1 MSNAQLPAY
10 HLQHGETLATMAAF
24 IEGRKQSIELPLNH
38 DKFVKEGL
46 IEHGEPTRF
55 TRKEVYTG
63 LDLAYAN
70 AKDGGPQAA
79 TSALPEKGTKS
90 GHVRALRTNYTYG
103 KNGSKSANL
112 LLYGLGKHRRLVR
125 KRSADAELEAS
136 VKAGTTFSYGD
147 KEYANEHLARK
158 AGCRDVYGPNWWD
171 CDKDV
176 KAKRLASIK
185 LA

>member
-10 HLQHGETLATMAAF
+10 HLQHGGTVATIAAF

-70 AKDGGPQAA
+70 CKDGGPQAA
-79 TSALPEKGTKS
+79 TSALPESANKS
-90 GHVRALRTNYTYG
+90 GHVRALRTNYTWG
-103 KNGSKSANL
+103 KNGCKSANL
-112 LLYGLGKHRRLVR
+112 VLYALGKHRKVVR
-125 KRSADAELEAS
+125 QRNNAATLEAS
-136 VKAGTTFSYGD
+136 VKAGTAFSYGD

-158 AGCRDVYGPNWWD
+158 AGCRDVYGPKWWD

-176 KAKRLASIK
+176 KAERLASIK

>member
-1 MSNAQLPAY
+1 MSNAQQPAY
-10 HLQHGETLATMAAF
+10 HLQHGDTVATIAAF
-24 IEGRKQSIELPLNH
+24 AEGRKQSIELPLNH

-46 IEHGEPTRF
+46 IEHGEPTKFSRA
-55 TRKEVYTG
+55 EIYAG
-63 LDLAYAN
+63 LTLAYAN

-79 TSALPEKGTKS
+79 TSALPENAIKS
-90 GHVRALRTNYTYG
+90 GHVRALRTKYAYG

-112 LLYGLGKHRRLVR
+112 LLYSLGKHRRLVR

-147 KEYANEHLARK
+147 KDYANEQLARK
-158 AGCRDVYGPNWWD
+158 AGCRDVYGQNWWD
-171 CDKDV
+171 CDKDT
-176 KAKRLASIK
+176 KATRLASIK

>member
-1 MSNAQLPAY
+1 MSNATLPAY
-10 HLQHGETLATMAAF
+10 HLQHGGTVATIATF

-79 TSALPEKGTKS
+79 TSALPESANKS

-125 KRSADAELEAS
+125 KRNADAELEAS

-147 KEYANEHLARK
+147 KEYATEHLARK
-158 AGCRDVYGPNWWD
+158 AGCRDVYGQNWWD
-171 CDKDV
+171 CEKDV

>member
-1 MSNAQLPAY
+1 MSNAALPAY
-10 HLQHGETLATMAAF
+10 HLQHGGTVATIATF

-63 LDLAYAN
+63 LDLAYAK

-79 TSALPEKGTKS
+79 TSALPVSANKS

-125 KRSADAELEAS
+125 KRREDAELEAS

-147 KEYANEHLARK
+147 KEYATEHLARK
-158 AGCRDVYGPNWWD
+158 AGCRDVYGQNWWD
-171 CDKDV
+171 CEKDV